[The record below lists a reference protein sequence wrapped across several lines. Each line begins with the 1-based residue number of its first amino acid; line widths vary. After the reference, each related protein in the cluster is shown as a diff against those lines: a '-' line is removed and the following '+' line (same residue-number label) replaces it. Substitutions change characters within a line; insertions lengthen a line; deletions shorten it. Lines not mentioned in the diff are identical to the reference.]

1 MSFIDRIFPN
11 PLPSIDDILNKY
23 KKRNLPEGSKV
34 TRIAPSPTGFMHI
47 GGIYTALICERVA
60 HQSNGVFFLRIE
72 DTDTKREVE
81 GATKLICSSLS
92 NYNIL
97 PDEGIDSNGQ
107 EFGDYGPYKQSERK
121 SIYQAFIK
129 YMLEQGK
136 AYPCFAT
143 TEELDELRK
152 KQELSGARPGYYSH
166 WAKYRNLSE
175 TQILEKLDAGIP
187 FVIRFKS
194 EGNYNNKIVIQ
205 DGLKGKINFP
215 ENDLDVVIMKSDGLP
230 TYHFAHVI
238 DDTLMGTTHVIRG
251 DEWLSSLPLHIQL
264 FKALGFTPPKYTHI
278 SPIQKMDGDS
288 RRKLSKRH
296 DPEADVRYYDSV
308 GYPKDAVIEYLLN
321 LANSNFEDW
330 RRNNPS
336 KSYKDFNLE
345 LKKLSPSGALFDFV
359 KLNNIS
365 KEIIAKMSAEEL
377 FINSFEWAKQNDS
390 ELYLLMQ
397 QNSDYV
403 KSILSIERT
412 GAKNARKDIA
422 KYSDIKEEIKYFFDD
437 RFSISDDKISEI
449 KDIPSSKEIVKD
461 YIEIFNE
468 TDTNQE
474 WFNKMLTLSS
484 KYGFAKNAK
493 EYKLNPSNYKGDV
506 SSVVKIFRILLTGK
520 TQSPD
525 LSEIQKTMGST
536 RVLNR
541 LKQIDNIIKD

>member
-377 FINSFEWAKQNDS
+377 FTNSFEWAKQNDS

-449 KDIPSSKEIVKD
+449 KAIPSSKEIVKD